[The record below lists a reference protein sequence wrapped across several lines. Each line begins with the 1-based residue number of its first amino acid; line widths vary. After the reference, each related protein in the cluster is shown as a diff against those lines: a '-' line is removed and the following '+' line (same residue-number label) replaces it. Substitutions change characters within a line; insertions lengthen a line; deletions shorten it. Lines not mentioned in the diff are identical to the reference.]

1 MSTEET
7 KPILLS
13 IDRSLT
19 QLEADVAESAAAQ
32 TEMANTLST
41 LASLPQQVEELKEL
55 VRLLAGKVAEAYDAV
70 NNLNSR
76 FGLYVQETARERS
89 GVANVDRR
97 LRLLEQARE
106 ASDAERR

>member
-7 KPILLS
+7 KPILKS

-41 LASLPQQVEELKEL
+41 LAPLPQQVEELKEL
-55 VRLLAGKVAEAYDAV
+55 VRLLTGKVAQLHDAV
-70 NNLNSR
+70 DSLTSR
-76 FGLYVQETARERS
+76 FGSYLQETARERS
-89 GVANVDRR
+89 GIRDVDRR
-97 LRLLEQARE
+97 LKVLEN
-106 ASDAERR
+106 AERG